1 MSARQILRLFLPLA
15 VLMPFAAPAMAQDMG
30 DNGWTLPDFLFSR
43 GTQLARAVC
52 ETKQGN
58 CRPDVRAQME
68 IERTV
73 SLIAPWFLLA
83 GAMAG
88 VLAYVKRAE
97 RKKEAHRRKAKR
109 NHVPGSFRKTTAP
122 EDKEER
128 RSPDDDDDRFR

>member
-1 MSARQILRLFLPLA
+1 MNIRQFLKFFLPLV
-15 VLMPFAAPAMAQDMG
+15 VLLPFATPALAQDMG

-43 GTQLARAVC
+43 GTQLARATC
-52 ETKQGN
+52 ENRQPN
-58 CRPDVRAQME
+58 CRADVRTQME

-88 VLAYVKRAE
+88 VLAYMKRQE

-109 NHVPGSFRKTTAP
+109 NHVAGSFRKATEA

-128 RSPDDDDDRFR
+128 RGPDDDDDRFR